1 MKKVSTPF
9 KLSPLI
15 PSLVSI
21 LGTLVPTKL
30 GIVLIHGYYYIDS
43 ELVLPTVRSNI
54 EKECT
59 LIAKGK
65 ACKEDV
71 VEHALNVFKEKFCFF
86 RDNISV
92 GSSIIIQYCFYISFY
107 FIPHHS

>member
-1 MKKVSTPF
+1 MVNGHSILQP
-9 KLSPLI
+9 S
-15 PSLVSI
+15 PSLTLSF

-30 GIVLIHGYYYIDS
+30 GFVLIHGYYYIDS

-65 ACKEDV
+65 ARKEDV
-71 VEHALNVFKEKFCFF
+71 VEHALDVFKEKFCFF

-92 GSSIIIQYCFYISFY
+92 STEIF
-107 FIPHHS
+107 